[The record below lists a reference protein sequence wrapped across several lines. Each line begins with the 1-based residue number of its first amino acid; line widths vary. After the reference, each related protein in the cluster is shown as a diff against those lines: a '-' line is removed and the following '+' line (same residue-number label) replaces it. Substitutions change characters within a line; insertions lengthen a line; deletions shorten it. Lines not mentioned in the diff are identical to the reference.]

1 MKKPDLL
8 ILVAVW
14 QFFTA
19 IIAFFGI
26 MAIVFIALPV
36 VLGIGDIWIGSWG
49 HWNGWE
55 YSSGLAGPII
65 GLSIALLFLLAY
77 FVISLAAGIGTL
89 LGKAWARML
98 GIVHAVIGVLNFPL
112 GTVIGVLIILYLGKS
127 EVRDYFYGGPPS
139 VSALDT

>member
-1 MKKPDLL
+1 MKRPDLL

-26 MAIVFIALPV
+26 MAILFIALPV
-36 VLGIGDIWIGSWG
+36 VLGIGDIWEGSWG

-55 YSSGLAGPII
+55 YSPGLAWPII
-65 GLSIALLFLLAY
+65 GLSIAVVVLLAY

-89 LGKAWARML
+89 QGKNWARVL
-98 GIVHAVIGVLNFPL
+98 GIVHAVTGVVNFPL
-112 GTVIGVLIILYLGKS
+112 GTVIGVLIIIYLGNQ
-127 EVRDYFYGGPPS
+127 EVRDYFEGRQPPANTIDS
-139 VSALDT
+139 